1 MFARHHFLNMMAYMV
16 VLSIFFLNF
25 FDKYTVRISIGALVA
40 AVLFDMTWLIS
51 ESDVNLKIYRL
62 IGIVTVKLNTQLCS
76 QDS

>member
-1 MFARHHFLNMMAYMV
+1 MMAYMV